1 MKKFSLAVAIVVMGL
16 AMASC
21 GNKEKELM
29 QKATEFYTQNETEL
43 KAVDNVEGF
52 AAFCQNFK
60 QKLNDFK
67 ATYSDMNLSQET
79 QNFLAD
85 KEKALKQLGT
95 QKADELFTPCLEKL
109 ESFNIMRN
117 IGVLSSIEDE
127 DWNKMNDEKAEKIL
141 SLIGIKDASSEEEA
155 INAMKNQMS
164 AVSGIDP
171 AASDEE
177 FGKAFNNWFA
187 NTIGIKLDASDEE
200 FDKAMGKWSNDLFGT
215 DLSTISK
222 EEKEQVLKDWK
233 SKNNTFFD
241 NMEKSSEVMS
251 KELKERGEKLKEDM
265 ELTYEILID

>member
-1 MKKFSLAVAIVVMGL
+1 MKKLTLIIAAVAMGFI
-16 AMASC
+16 MASC

-43 KAVDNVEGF
+43 KTVDNVEGF

-79 QNFLAD
+79 QNFLSD

-95 QKADELFTPCLEKL
+95 QKAGELFAPCLEKL
-109 ESFNIMRN
+109 EAFNIIRN

-127 DWNKMNDEKAEKIL
+127 NWDKMDDEKTEKIL
-141 SLIGIKDASSEEEA
+141 SLVGIKNATSEEET
-155 INAMKNQMS
+155 INAMKNQIS
-164 AVSGIDP
+164 TVTGIDP
-171 AASDEE
+171 TVSDEE
-177 FGKAFNNWFA
+177 FGKAMEKWFS
-187 NTIGIKLDASDEE
+187 NTTGINFDASDEE
-200 FDKAMGKWSNDLFGT
+200 LDKAFGQWSKDLFGT

-233 SKNNTFFD
+233 NKNNALFD
-241 NMEKSSEVMS
+241 NMEKSSEFMS

-265 ELTYEILID
+265 ELTYEIFE

>member
-1 MKKFSLAVAIVVMGL
+1 MKKLTLIIAAVAMGFI
-16 AMASC
+16 MASC

-79 QNFLAD
+79 QNFLSD
-85 KEKALKQLGT
+85 KEKALKQQGE
-95 QKADELFTPCLEKL
+95 QKAGELFTPYIEKL
-109 ESFNIMRN
+109 EGFNIIRN
-117 IGVLSSIEDE
+117 IVVLSSIEDA
-127 DWNKMNDEKAEKIL
+127 DWDKLNDEKIEKVL
-141 SLIGIKDASSEEEA
+141 NLVGIKDASSEEET
-155 INAMKNQMS
+155 INAMKNQIS
-164 AVSGIDP
+164 TVTGIDP
-171 AASDEE
+171 TISDEE
-177 FGKAFNNWFA
+177 FGKATEKWFA
-187 NTIGIKLDASDEE
+187 NTTGIDFNASDEE
-200 FDKAMGKWSNDLFGT
+200 LDKVLGQWSKDLFGT

-222 EEKEQVLKDWK
+222 EEQEQVLKDWK
-233 SKNNTFFD
+233 SKNNALFD
-241 NMEKSSEVMS
+241 NMEKSSEFMS